1 MRTVCA
7 WCDAV
12 IKEGDETKI
21 EGTSHGI
28 CKDCLAVIMAEMDA
42 ENAAEDAATA
52 MAEASLEAELAE
64 AQEALD
70 NAAPAD
76 TPTGERIDR

>member
-42 ENAAEDAATA
+42 EDAAQATRY
-52 MAEASLEAELAE
+52 
-64 AQEALD
+64 

>member
-42 ENAAEDAATA
+42 EDAAREQA
-52 MAEASLEAELAE
+52 AR
-64 AQEALD
+64 D

-76 TPTGERIDR
+76 TPTGPRLYR